1 MGRRT
6 AERRADVA
14 SSPRPPR
21 SSHGRYIFQRPSLA
35 RETVVH
41 ELAHQW
47 FGDSVSLRR
56 WRDVWLNEG
65 FATYVGWW
73 WASQHGNVSRNA
85 RMLALYDSVPAD
97 DPWWT
102 VLPGDPGRG
111 EDMFSTPYGR
121 GAMTLQGLHN
131 VVGRE
136 DFSRIIRGWAAQR
149 AYGHGT
155 TRAFV
160 RRAEH
165 VSGEEL
171 SHFFHVWLF
180 EPTRPEQTEENG
192 FPTTVVRRR

>member
-1 MGRRT
+1 M
-6 AERRADVA
+6 
-14 SSPRPPR
+14 
-21 SSHGRYIFQRPSLA
+21 
-35 RETVVH
+35 
-41 ELAHQW
+41 
-47 FGDSVSLRR
+47 
-56 WRDVWLNEG
+56 WLNEG

-136 DFSRIIRGWAAQR
+136 DFSRYHPRLGGRSGRTATAPPGRSSAAPSTS
-149 AYGHGT
+149 A
-155 TRAFV
+155 
-160 RRAEH
+160 AE
-165 VSGEEL
+165 V